1 MSTNAIG
8 VFIVI
13 FAILAVIMVHE
24 AGHFLTAK
32 LFRFK
37 ATKFFLGFGPTLW
50 SFHRGET
57 EYGLK
62 AIPAGGF
69 VKIIGMNPYE
79 EVAPEDQPRSY
90 PNKPKWQRALVVLA
104 GPATHWVLAFFLL
117 VGTVMTI
124 GVESR
129 TQVTSQI
136 NAIQGVETSAGTV
149 TTAAME
155 SDLEPDDTI
164 VAVDGRAT
172 TSWREISEYIRT
184 HAGEDVTFV
193 VERDGA
199 EETIDVTLGKA
210 IFDADGNPVEYSPP
224 NEPIREAKA
233 GEELVGFLGVEP
245 SPVFEKY
252 GLFEAVPKAGSMV
265 GEFTVGSVRG
275 VKTMFSEVFGGG
287 LWEELTKSGDR
298 ALDEETT
305 FGIVGFVSFAGDS
318 FAKGELFDLMML
330 IVGFTIIVGMM
341 NLLPLPPLDGGHL
354 AVLVIEAVTR
364 KTVDVR
370 RLIPIAA
377 AVIAFFLVLFVAVLY
392 LDIARPVQVDF

>member
-1 MSTNAIG
+1 MNAIG
-8 VFIVI
+8 VLIVVL
-13 FAILAVIMVHE
+13 AILAVIMIHE

-32 LFRFK
+32 LFDFK

-50 SFHRGET
+50 SIRRGET
-57 EYGLK
+57 EYGVK

-69 VKIIGMNPYE
+69 VKIVGMNPYE

-90 PNKPKWQRALVVLA
+90 PNKPRWQRALVVLA
-104 GPATHWVLAFFLL
+104 GPATHWVVAFLLL

-124 GVESR
+124 GIETDR
-129 TQVTSQI
+129 ATSQI
-136 NAIQGVETSAGTV
+136 ASIQGVETEAGTE

-155 SDLEPDDTI
+155 SALEPDDTI
-164 VAVDGRAT
+164 VAIDGRET
-172 TSWREISEYIRT
+172 TSWREISRFIRT

-193 VERDGA
+193 VEREG
-199 EETIDVTLGKA
+199 ERKTIDVTLGKA
-210 IFDADGNPVEYSPP
+210 IFDEEGTPIEYSAP
-224 NEPIREAKA
+224 NESIRSPEE

-245 SPVFEKY
+245 ARAYEKY
-252 GLFEAVPKAGSMV
+252 GFFAAFPKAGSMTW
-265 GEFTVGSVRG
+265 EFTYGSLKGVG
-275 VKTMFSEVFGGG
+275 TMFSEVFGGG

-298 ALDEETT
+298 ALDEDTT

-330 IVGFTIIVGMM
+330 IIGFTVIVGLM

-354 AVLVIEAVTR
+354 AVLGIESVTG
-364 KTVDVR
+364 KAVDVR